1 METKPCKIT
10 QTNPL
15 VTANPINKLF
25 FWWTIKLFRK
35 GAHGNLKL
43 EDLYHPLSSDE
54 SNYLADRLEKA
65 WNEEMKKTNGI
76 KKYKTN
82 KDNNKKKS
90 TESSIDPSLTKV
102 IFRTFGLEYLYIGIL
117 LLFQSVVLRTMQPIL
132 QSWIIS
138 YFDNSNESGKTKT
151 EVLLC
156 TFGLILCTLGITF
169 IMHHMNLA
177 SQQIGMRI
185 RVACCSLIYRK
196 SLRLSKLVL
205 NSDAAGQMINLL
217 SNDVNRFDLLPM
229 VFAYLWI
236 MPIAIIIIGYIM
248 WQIMGLSTFAGIGA
262 LLLMAVPLQTYISII
277 SGKLR
282 EKIAQLTDRRIQL
295 MSEIIAG
302 IQVLLSEVKLIKY
315 SSYLRGIYLSLMVL
329 TERTTLFITLITY
342 VFMGNTMTAHIT
354 FALAG
359 YFNILQLVGVIF
371 FPQALIMCGEAV
383 ISIKRIQDFL
393 LLDEISNSTS
403 MDLVDVKTLKKQ
415 PVKSTGISTSV
426 SVELKRVSASW
437 ISGQLPPTL
446 CGVSLKINGGQL
458 CSIIGPVGSG
468 KSSLINVLLHEL
480 PLGAGIIELLQY
492 DNGKSSVI
500 RNEGGFITDSLELT
514 ISYASQEPWLFSGT
528 IRENILFGETYE
540 MMRYQQITQV
550 CSLLHDFKQLP
561 KGDLTIVGDRGASL
575 SGGQRARINLAR
587 AIYRQADLYL
597 LDDPLSAVDTR
608 VARHLFE
615 RCILNFLQGKTRI
628 LITHSLHFLKQADVI
643 VIMEHGFIK
652 EQGSFSSLKL
662 SAEFNEILNQL
673 NEDDTVEKEDNCIE
687 IDVGNDTIDDEVKR
701 IEDYEDKVFRRRST
715 IQMSRRISTRS
726 YDSHL
731 FMSNVRTI
739 EVEEDDGEEIVTGK
753 LSNQVFIRYFRKG
766 GGIITLV
773 LLVINFVLSQIVISG
788 GDYWLSYWT
797 NLETA
802 RRCIHDTLHH
812 CKLSEKESISIV
824 NDTLLGFYSLLDED
838 GLLPTNYAIYIY
850 TILIVGCIVLSIS
863 RGRVLNRFSK
873 DIGAM
878 DEILPKTILEALQIV
893 LVMIGVLIVIII
905 VNPWMAVPII
915 IIGIIFY
922 IIQRYCHNTIQDI
935 KRLESVAK
943 SPVFSH
949 VSTTLNGLSTI
960 RSRGSDVQIM
970 LCKQFDEYQNN
981 HTSAWYLS
989 LVTTSA
995 FDNIFGGSVGLAI
1008 SQSLILSGMLQY
1020 GIRLLTEVCS
1030 EMTAIERIVQYTD
1043 LPREPFGE
1051 SSSHLSEHWLSH
1063 GKIQMKNVFFSYKKG
1078 DPPVLKN
1085 MDFIL
1090 EAGWKVGIV
1099 GRTGAGKSS
1108 IIAAIFRLADDG
1120 LQGEILIDGKDLM
1133 SIGLEDLRTN
1143 ISIIPQQPI
1152 LFSESLRYNLDP
1164 FSKHSDDVL
1173 CSVLREVELYN
1184 ISLDQWVSEGGTNFS
1199 VGQRQLICLARAIL
1213 RNNRILILDEATAN
1227 IDPGTDA
1234 LIQRL
1239 IRSKFVNCTVIT
1251 IAHRLNTIIDS
1262 DKVLVMENGRV
1273 VEFADPYDLLVG
1285 NPDGYFSRMV
1295 AETGEVMAKQLLEDA
1310 KTYHNSRLLSIHS
1323 T

>member
-1 METKPCKIT
+1 
-10 QTNPL
+10 
-15 VTANPINKLF
+15 
-25 FWWTIKLFRK
+25 
-35 GAHGNLKL
+35 
-43 EDLYHPLSSDE
+43 
-54 SNYLADRLEKA
+54 
-65 WNEEMKKTNGI
+65 
-76 KKYKTN
+76 
-82 KDNNKKKS
+82 
-90 TESSIDPSLTKV
+90 
-102 IFRTFGLEYLYIGIL
+102 
-117 LLFQSVVLRTMQPIL
+117 
-132 QSWIIS
+132 
-138 YFDNSNESGKTKT
+138 
-151 EVLLC
+151 
-156 TFGLILCTLGITF
+156 
-169 IMHHMNLA
+169 
-177 SQQIGMRI
+177 
-185 RVACCSLIYRK
+185 
-196 SLRLSKLVL
+196 
-205 NSDAAGQMINLL
+205 
-217 SNDVNRFDLLPM
+217 
-229 VFAYLWI
+229 
-236 MPIAIIIIGYIM
+236 M
-248 WQIMGLSTFAGIGA
+248 WQIVGLSTFAGIGA

-282 EKIAQLTDRRIQL
+282 GKIAQLTDRRIQL

-302 IQVLLSEVKLIKY
+302 IQVIKMYAWEKSFNNVISFTRLSEIKLIKY
-315 SSYLRGIYLSLMVL
+315 SSYLRGIYLSLMVF
-329 TERTTLFITLITY
+329 TERTTLFIALITY
-342 VFMGNTMTAHIT
+342 VSMGNSMTAHTT
-354 FALAG
+354 FTLAG
-359 YFNILQLVGVIF
+359 YFNILQMVGVIF
-371 FPQALIMCGEAV
+371 FPQALIMCGEAI

-393 LLDEISNSTS
+393 LLDEILNSTS
-403 MDLVDVKTLKKQ
+403 MDLLDVKTLKKQ
-415 PVKSTGISTSV
+415 PVGSTEITTSV
-426 SVELKRVSASW
+426 SVELNRVSASW
-437 ISGQLPPTL
+437 ITGRLPPTL

-468 KSSLINVLLHEL
+468 KSSLLNILLHEL
-480 PLGAGIIELLQY
+480 PLGAGIIKLLQY
-492 DNGKSSVI
+492 DKGKSSVV
-500 RNEGGFITDSLELT
+500 RNNGGFITDSLELK

-540 MMRYQQITQV
+540 IKRYQEITQV

-628 LITHSLHFLKQADVI
+628 LITHQVHFLKQADIIAV
-643 VIMEHGFIK
+643 MEHGFIRN
-652 EQGSFSSLKL
+652 QGSFNSLK
-662 SAEFNEILNQL
+662 SSNEFNEILNQL
-673 NEDDTVEKEDNCIE
+673 NEDDTIEKKDNYIKS
-687 IDVGNDTIDDEVKR
+687 DVDDDTMDDEVKR

-715 IQMSRRISTRS
+715 MQVSRRISTRS

-731 FMSNVRTI
+731 FMSNVRTM
-739 EVEEDDGEEIVTGK
+739 EQVEEVVDDEEIVTGK

-766 GGIITLV
+766 GRIITLV
-773 LLVINFVLSQIVISG
+773 LLAFNFVLSQVVISG
-788 GDYWLSYWT
+788 SDYWLSYWT
-797 NLETA
+797 NSETA
-802 RRCIHDTLHH
+802 RSCIHDTLHH
-812 CKLSEKESISIV
+812 CKLSEGESNSIL
-824 NDTLLGFYSLLDED
+824 NNTLLGSYSLLDED

-863 RGRVLNRFSK
+863 RGIFFMTVCSTAGKKLHDDMFFNVIHATMLFFNTNSYGRVLNRFSK

-878 DEILPKTILEALQIV
+878 DEILPKTALEALQII
-893 LVMIGVLIVIII
+893 LVMIGILVVIII
-905 VNPWMAVPII
+905 VNPWMSVPII
-915 IIGIIFY
+915 IIGVIFY
-922 IIQRYCHNTIQDI
+922 IIQRYCQNTIQDM

-960 RSRGSDVQIM
+960 RSRGSNVQIM

-989 LVTTSA
+989 LAIASA
-995 FDNIFGGSVGLAI
+995 FGFIFDFIACIFTACVCFSFILMNRDNIFGGSVGLAI

-1020 GIRLLTEVCS
+1020 GIRLLTEVRS
-1030 EMTAIERIVQYTD
+1030 EMTAVERIVQYTD

-1051 SSSHLSEHWLSH
+1051 PSSNLSEHWLSR
-1063 GKIQMKNVFFSYKKG
+1063 GKIQMKSVFFSYKKG

-1085 MDFIL
+1085 LDFIL

-1120 LQGEILIDGKDLM
+1120 LQGEILIDDKDLM
-1133 SIGLEDLRTN
+1133 SIELEDLRKN

-1164 FSKHSDDVL
+1164 FSKHSDDDL
-1173 CSVLREVELYN
+1173 YNVLREVELYN
-1184 ISLDQWVSEGGTNFS
+1184 ISLDQRVSEGGTNFS

-1262 DKVLVMENGRV
+1262 DRVLVMENGSV
-1273 VEFADPYDLLVG
+1273 VEFANPYELLVG
-1285 NPDGYFSRMV
+1285 NPDSYFSRMV
-1295 AETGEVMAKQLLEDA
+1295 AETGEAMTKQLLEDA
-1310 KTYHNSRLLSIHS
+1310 KKYHNSRSISVHR